1 MKLIE
6 KNITMD
12 DLLRADEAFFTG
24 TAVEITP
31 ISKIDSKYQLE
42 RDQEAQLLKSFKK
55 LITILY
61 LERIQ
66 IIDHWLSL
74 VSS

>member
-12 DLLRADEAFFTG
+12 DLLKSDEAFFTG

-31 ISKIDSKYQLE
+31 ISKIDSK
-42 RDQEAQLLKSFKK
+42 
-55 LITILY
+55 TIN
-61 LERIQ
+61 RNGIKR
-66 IIDHWLSL
+66 SNN
-74 VSS
+74 